1 MNRNSTP
8 SNNSSEITPVAAQI
22 ASDLFE
28 NKEETRNVLLH
39 MSIFDA
45 VIGQIRG

>member
-1 MNRNSTP
+1 MNHKSPPPKN
-8 SNNSSEITPVAAQI
+8 TPVAARI

-28 NKEETRNVLLH
+28 NKEKTRNVLLH

>member
-1 MNRNSTP
+1 MNRNP
-8 SNNSSEITPVAAQI
+8 AQFKNILEVTPVASQI
-22 ASDLFE
+22 VSDLFE
-28 NKEETRNVLLH
+28 NKEKTRNVLLH